1 MNTVFTRRHA
11 LSLAAGGAAAGCA
24 APSVKLNDA
33 IQTPSGSLAGDA
45 GDDRF
50 RQFATAP
57 ETPLHRYGFKAWS
70 DVLSAYVIDVGPPD
84 RFAPAPEA
92 PQTGTRFVEGH
103 DSRYRTEGNRIPF
116 SLFREEDAK
125 IFADARGAIERLPET
140 AALSGAGWLDQMAF
154 WFNLHNACVIE
165 QIAKQYPVKYPK
177 RMQIGDMLFD
187 DAKLVRVAGVP
198 LSLKEIRV
206 NIVYRY
212 WRHPAAI
219 YGFFHGIIGGPSIQ
233 SFAFE
238 GNTLHR
244 QLARPAGEFINSLR
258 GVRNYNQHTAVSGLY
273 DEARMLFPNFDEDLR
288 RHLLYFAKGV
298 VAEGLAEGNPL
309 RLSDFEPRVADLAGG
324 DIYTSSSVAVGST
337 TALSA
342 NPSATSAIAISELNR
357 SRLKARL
364 AGMPL
369 PPSAARML
377 SELQEKQERLAI
389 RSRRRSGGTVII
401 EDLPTDPQF

>member
-1 MNTVFTRRHA
+1 MSTSFTRRHA
-11 LSLAAGGAAAGCA
+11 LCLAVGGAAAGCA

-33 IQTPSGSLAGDA
+33 IQTASGSLASDA
-45 GDDRF
+45 GGGRL
-50 RQFATAP
+50 RRFATTP

-70 DVLSAYVIDVGPPD
+70 DVLSSYVIDVGPPD

-116 SLFREEDAK
+116 SIFRKEDAK
-125 IFADARGAIERLPET
+125 VFADARAAIERLPET
-140 AALSGAGWLDQMAF
+140 APLSEASWLDQMAF
-154 WFNLHNACVIE
+154 WFNLHNAAVIE

-177 RMQIGDMLFD
+177 RMRIGDVLFD

-212 WRHPAAI
+212 WRHPAAM

-238 GNTLHR
+238 GNALHQ
-244 QLARPAGEFINSLR
+244 QLARPAGEFVNSLR
-258 GVRNYNQHTAVSGLY
+258 GVRVYNQYTAVSGLY
-273 DEARMLFPNFDEDLR
+273 DEARILFPNFAEDLR
-288 RHLLYFAKGV
+288 RHLLYFANGV
-298 VAEGLAEGNPL
+298 VAEGLAEGKPL

-324 DIYTSSSVAVGST
+324 DTYTSSSVAVGPT
-337 TALSA
+337 TALSS
-342 NPSATSAIAISELNR
+342 NPSSTSAIGVAELNR
-357 SRLKARL
+357 NRLQARL

-369 PPSAARML
+369 PPSAVRMVA
-377 SELQEKQERLAI
+377 ELQEKQERLAI
-389 RSRRRSGGTVII
+389 RRQRRSGGAVII
-401 EDLPTDPQF
+401 EDLPTDPQL